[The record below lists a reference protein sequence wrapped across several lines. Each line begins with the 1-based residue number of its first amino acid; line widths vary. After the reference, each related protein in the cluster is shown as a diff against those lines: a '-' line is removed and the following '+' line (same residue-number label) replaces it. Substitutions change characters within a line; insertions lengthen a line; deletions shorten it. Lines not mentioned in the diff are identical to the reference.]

1 VTGQLLTGSAP
12 EGQLQSPHP
21 NRGGP
26 AWTLK
31 TAEAQ
36 VLAGV
41 VGGCWYER
49 LFLTVQKWITCLVIA
64 LAAVLPLCLLTAS
77 PARKA

>member
-1 VTGQLLTGSAP
+1 M
-12 EGQLQSPHP
+12 
-21 NRGGP
+21 
-26 AWTLK
+26 
-31 TAEAQ
+31 
-36 VLAGV
+36 LAGV